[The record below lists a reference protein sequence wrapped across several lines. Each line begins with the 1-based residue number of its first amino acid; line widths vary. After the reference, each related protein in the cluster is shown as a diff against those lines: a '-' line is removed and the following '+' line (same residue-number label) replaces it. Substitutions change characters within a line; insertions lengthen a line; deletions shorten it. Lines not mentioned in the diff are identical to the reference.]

1 MLFYYNSSGLG
12 NKMFRY
18 AAAASMFKHFK
29 LTYMLS
35 NIGSLKYFKLTRQ
48 DYIFNFFKVNY
59 LVWIFLKLIR
69 AKKIDFTSGWNY
81 QNYADQLMNL
91 NGNYMIR
98 GCLAHPSFFF
108 KDYESVGKYFEV
120 KKKYRQRFD
129 SLSRELFNGC
139 KIVVI
144 HVRRGD
150 YGTFQVEGLGDTDMT
165 LPVSYYRKV
174 VSIFDKN
181 EIKYIFLSDDIVQVK
196 KDFGYLEN
204 AFFSQENEITD
215 MLFLMNADVC
225 VLSCSTFSW
234 WGAVLNKKPGKVVYA
249 PKYFLGFKVAKEYPE
264 DIIPDD
270 WIKVDVFGDD
280 MPPVSSR

>member
-1 MLFYYNSSGLG
+1 
-12 NKMFRY
+12 MFRY